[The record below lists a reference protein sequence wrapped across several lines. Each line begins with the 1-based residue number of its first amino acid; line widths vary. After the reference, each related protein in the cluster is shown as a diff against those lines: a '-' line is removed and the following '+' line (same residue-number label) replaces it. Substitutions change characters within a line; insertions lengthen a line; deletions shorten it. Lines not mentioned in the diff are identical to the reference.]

1 MVDEIICT
9 IMGRGNMDLHDIVVS
24 FVASHHLYTSST
36 NALSFSYLL
45 QFVEEGEQPV
55 KIKVKRKAS
64 VLL

>member
-1 MVDEIICT
+1 
-9 IMGRGNMDLHDIVVS
+9 MDLHDIVVS